1 MRRSHS
7 LHCSEHRPPPG
18 EQAAIER
25 WSVGF
30 FTRPSD
36 NAILRAISDK
46 SALIAEAAAK
56 GDSAKYQTGV
66 NTKEWVVRRTS
77 GLRYNNY
84 KVRPNAAME
93 RHDGLTSAALIAG
106 RETVEQRLEGNRRH
120 THTRGDECIGLVHIP
135 LWVYLF

>member
-1 MRRSHS
+1 M
-7 LHCSEHRPPPG
+7 
-18 EQAAIER
+18 
-25 WSVGF
+25 GF

-36 NAILRAISDK
+36 NAILRAILDK

-106 RETVEQRLEGNRRH
+106 RQTVEQCLEGNRRH
-120 THTRGDECIGLVHIP
+120 THTRGDECLGLVHIP
-135 LWVYLF
+135 LCVYLFEMCGHTDTPILG